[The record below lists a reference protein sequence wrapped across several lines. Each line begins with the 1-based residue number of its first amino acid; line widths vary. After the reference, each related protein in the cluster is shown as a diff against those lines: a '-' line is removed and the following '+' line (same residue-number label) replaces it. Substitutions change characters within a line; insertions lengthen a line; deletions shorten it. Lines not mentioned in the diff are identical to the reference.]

1 MVSSQ
6 EQKVRMNLLRG
17 KNLSLLIFAIFSFL
31 VPIIFPIFLNDFW
44 IKLYSEILIWSLLAA
59 SVNILFGYLGLL
71 SFGQALYFGFGM
83 YGVAIGVAKFG
94 LGLWG
99 SFLFGICLS
108 VIIAVIAGSLAVRLT
123 WHYFAIITVVFSLIF
138 YFVALSWKPIT
149 GGDDGLPFSP
159 PDIFNF
165 YDIQLSLTNPT
176 AQYYFIIFFVIFCYF
191 LILLLLNSPLGRA
204 FIAIKENNLKSELIG
219 INTYKIKLLGFVFS
233 GFIAGVAGCLFAFY
247 GRYASASY
255 MFYHVSGEAVVWAI
269 IGGIGSFL
277 GPVVGTGLL
286 IFIREELSNFWDHYL
301 LLVGLTVIVIVI
313 FAPKGLSGL
322 YEALVKKIKKNF
334 KKNAQN

>member
-1 MVSSQ
+1 MVFFQ
-6 EQKVRMNLLRG
+6 EQKVNMNFFSG
-17 KNLSLLIFAIFSFL
+17 KNLSLIIFSIFSL
-31 VPIIFPIFLNDFW
+31 IVPIIIPIFLNDFW
-44 IKLYSEILIWSLLAA
+44 VKLYSEILIWSLLAA

-83 YGVAIGVAKFG
+83 YGVAIGITKFG

-99 SFLFGICLS
+99 SFLLGVSLS
-108 VIIAVIAGSLAVRLT
+108 VGIAIIAGSLAVRLT

-159 PDIFNF
+159 PDIFNLF
-165 YDIQLSLTNPT
+165 DIQLSLTNPM
-176 AQYYFIIFFVIFCYF
+176 AQYYFIIFFVIMCYF
-191 LILLLLNSPLGRA
+191 LILLLLNSPLGKA
-204 FIAIKENNLKSELIG
+204 FIAVKENNLKAELIG

-255 MFYHVSGEAVVWAI
+255 MFYHVSGEAVVWSI

-277 GPVVGTGLL
+277 GPIVGTGLL
-286 IFIREELSNFWDHYL
+286 IIVREELSNFWDHYL
-301 LLVGLTVIVIVI
+301 LLVGFIVIVIVI
-313 FAPKGLSGL
+313 FAPKGLAGL
-322 YEALVKKIKKNF
+322 YEMLVKKITNKN
-334 KKNAQN
+334 KDA